1 MSRRAPDSPITVM
14 CVDDH
19 RILRDGIALII
30 SQQPDMQVVGSASS
44 GEEAVALF
52 ARVHPMV
59 TLMDLQLPG
68 MSGLDAIHQIKQRAP
83 EARIVVLTMHKGEE
97 DIYRALQAGVATYL
111 LKDTLADDLVRVIR
125 EVAAGARPL
134 SQDIQAIIEN
144 RSQGCVLTPREF
156 EVLEAVYRGLRNK
169 QIAASLGIGVETVRA
184 HLKSI
189 FTKLDVTDRTAAVNV
204 ALHRGI
210 IHLR

>member
-1 MSRRAPDSPITVM
+1 MSARGRRQPITVM

-30 SQQPDMQVVGSASS
+30 SQQPDMQVVGAASS
-44 GEEAVALF
+44 GEEAVTLF
-52 ARVHPMV
+52 ARVHPRV
-59 TLMDLQLPG
+59 TVMDLQLPG
-68 MSGLDAIHQIKQRAP
+68 MSGLDAIRQIKQQAP
-83 EARIVVLTMHKGEE
+83 DARIVVLTMHKGEE
-97 DIYRALQAGVATYL
+97 DIYRALHAGVATYL
-111 LKDTLADDLVRVIR
+111 LKDTLADDLGRVIR
-125 EVAAGARPL
+125 EVDTGARPL
-134 SQDIQAIIEN
+134 SRDIQAIIEN
-144 RSQGCVLTPREF
+144 RSQDCVLTPREF
-156 EVLEAVYRGLRNK
+156 DVLDAVYRGQRNK

-189 FTKLDVTDRTAAVNV
+189 FTKLNVTDRTAAVNV